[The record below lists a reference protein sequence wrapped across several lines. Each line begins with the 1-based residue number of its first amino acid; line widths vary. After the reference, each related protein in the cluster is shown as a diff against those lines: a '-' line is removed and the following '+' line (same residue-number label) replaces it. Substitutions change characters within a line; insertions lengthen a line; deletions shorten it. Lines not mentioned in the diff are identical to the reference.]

1 MDENQVI
8 WRELRTKQNQLDLL
22 DERNR
27 SIRQQREEQFEDLQ
41 QKRNQLLHMIEGK
54 YQMMQ
59 HYLGQVDVDTT
70 EERARLN
77 RIASDF
83 SQAVSI
89 GFIRNQRALEQ
100 SIEKEEIEYRRE
112 RRKLEDDIDTL
123 HRRKMKFDQEKK
135 EGIAYV

>member
-8 WRELRTKQNQLDLL
+8 WQELRTKQNNLDSL

-27 SIRQQREEQFEDLQ
+27 SIRQQREKQFEDLQ
-41 QKRNQLLHMIEGK
+41 QKRNQLLYMMEGK

-83 SQAVSI
+83 SQAVSM
-89 GFIRNQRALEQ
+89 GYTRNQRTLEQ
-100 SIEKEEIEYRRE
+100 RIENEEIEYRRE

-123 HRRKMKFDQEKK
+123 HRKKMKLDQEKRK
-135 EGIAYV
+135 G

>member
-1 MDENQVI
+1 MDESQVI
-8 WRELRTKQNQLDLL
+8 WQQLRTKQNNLESL

-41 QKRNQLLHMIEGK
+41 QKRNQLLYMMEGK

-83 SQAVSI
+83 SQAVSM
-89 GFIRNQRALEQ
+89 GYTRNQRTLEQ
-100 SIEKEEIEYRRE
+100 RIENEEIEYRRE

-123 HRRKMKFDQEKK
+123 HRKKMKLNQEKRK
-135 EGIAYV
+135 G

>member
-1 MDENQVI
+1 MDESQVI
-8 WRELRTKQNQLDLL
+8 WQKLRTKQNHLDLL

-41 QKRNQLLHMIEGK
+41 QKRDQLLHMMEGK
-54 YQMMQ
+54 YQMIQ
-59 HYLGQVDVDTT
+59 HTLGQVDVDTT

-112 RRKLEDDIDTL
+112 RRKLEEDIDTL
-123 HRRKMKFDQEKK
+123 HRLKTTLEQEKRK
-135 EGIAYV
+135 G

>member
-1 MDENQVI
+1 MDESQVI
-8 WRELRTKQNQLDLL
+8 WQKLRTKQNHLDLL

-27 SIRQQREEQFEDLQ
+27 SIRQQREEQFENLQ
-41 QKRNQLLHMIEGK
+41 QKRNQLLHMMERK

-100 SIEKEEIEYRRE
+100 SIESEGTRTFTNQSYLFTDQIE
-112 RRKLEDDIDTL
+112 
-123 HRRKMKFDQEKK
+123 
-135 EGIAYV
+135 

>member
-1 MDENQVI
+1 MDESQVI
-8 WRELRTKQNQLDLL
+8 WQKLRTKQNHLDLL

-27 SIRQQREEQFEDLQ
+27 SIRQQREEQFENLQ
-41 QKRNQLLHMIEGK
+41 QKRDQLLHMMEGK
-54 YQMMQ
+54 YQMIQ
-59 HYLGQVDVDTT
+59 HTQGQEDVDTT

-112 RRKLEDDIDTL
+112 RRKLEEDIDTL

-135 EGIAYV
+135 KG

>member
-8 WRELRTKQNQLDLL
+8 WQELRTKQNNLDSL

-27 SIRQQREEQFEDLQ
+27 SIHKQREKQYEDLQ
-41 QKRNQLLHMIEGK
+41 QKRDQLLHMMERK
-54 YQMMQ
+54 YQMVQ
-59 HYLGQVDVDTT
+59 HILGQVDVDTT

-83 SQAVSI
+83 SQAVSM
-89 GFIRNQRALEQ
+89 GYTRNQRTLEQ
-100 SIEKEEIEYRRE
+100 RIENEEIEYRRE

-123 HRRKMKFDQEKK
+123 HRKKMKLNQEKRK
-135 EGIAYV
+135 G

>member
-1 MDENQVI
+1 MDESQVI
-8 WRELRTKQNQLDLL
+8 WQRLRTKQNHLDLL

-41 QKRNQLLHMIEGK
+41 QKRDQLLHMMEGK
-54 YQMMQ
+54 YQMIQ
-59 HYLGQVDVDTT
+59 HTLGQVDVDTT

-112 RRKLEDDIDTL
+112 RRKLEEDIDTL

-135 EGIAYV
+135 KG

>member
-8 WRELRTKQNQLDLL
+8 WQKLRTKQNNLESL

-27 SIRQQREEQFEDLQ
+27 SIRQQREKQFEDLQ
-41 QKRNQLLHMIEGK
+41 QKRNQLLYMMEGK

-83 SQAVSI
+83 SQAVSM
-89 GFIRNQRALEQ
+89 GYTRNQRTLEQ
-100 SIEKEEIEYRRE
+100 RIENEEIEYRRE

-123 HRRKMKFDQEKK
+123 HRKKMKLDQEKRK
-135 EGIAYV
+135 G

>member
-1 MDENQVI
+1 MM
-8 WRELRTKQNQLDLL
+8 
-22 DERNR
+22 ER
-27 SIRQQREEQFEDLQ
+27 
-41 QKRNQLLHMIEGK
+41 K

-112 RRKLEDDIDTL
+112 RRKLEEDIDTL
-123 HRRKMKFDQEKK
+123 HRRKMKLDQEKK
-135 EGIAYV
+135 KG

>member
-1 MDENQVI
+1 MDESQVI
-8 WRELRTKQNQLDLL
+8 WQKLRTKQNHLDLL

-41 QKRNQLLHMIEGK
+41 QKRDQLLHMMEGK
-54 YQMMQ
+54 YQMIQ
-59 HYLGQVDVDTT
+59 HTLGQVDVDTT

-123 HRRKMKFDQEKK
+123 HRKKMKLDQEKRK
-135 EGIAYV
+135 G

>member
-8 WRELRTKQNQLDLL
+8 WQELRTKQNHLDLL

-27 SIRQQREEQFEDLQ
+27 SIRQQREKQFEDLQ
-41 QKRNQLLHMIEGK
+41 QKRDQLLHMMESK
-54 YQMMQ
+54 HQMMQ

-112 RRKLEDDIDTL
+112 RRKLEEDIDTL
-123 HRRKMKFDQEKK
+123 HRRKTTLEQEKRK
-135 EGIAYV
+135 G

>member
-8 WRELRTKQNQLDLL
+8 WQELRTKQNHLDLL

-41 QKRNQLLHMIEGK
+41 QKRNQLLHMMERQ

-112 RRKLEDDIDTL
+112 RRKLEEDIDTL
-123 HRRKMKFDQEKK
+123 HRRKTTLEQEKRK
-135 EGIAYV
+135 G

>member
-8 WRELRTKQNQLDLL
+8 WQELRTKQNHLDLL

-27 SIRQQREEQFEDLQ
+27 SIRQQREEQFEDLH
-41 QKRNQLLHMIEGK
+41 QKRNQLLHMMEGK
-54 YQMMQ
+54 YQMIQ

-112 RRKLEDDIDTL
+112 RRKLEEDIDTL
-123 HRRKMKFDQEKK
+123 HRRKTTLEQEKRK
-135 EGIAYV
+135 G

>member
-1 MDENQVI
+1 MDESQVI
-8 WRELRTKQNQLDLL
+8 WQKLRTKQNHLDLL

-41 QKRNQLLHMIEGK
+41 QKRDQLLHMMEGK
-54 YQMMQ
+54 YQMIQ
-59 HYLGQVDVDTT
+59 HTLGQVDVDTT

-112 RRKLEDDIDTL
+112 RRKLESDIDTL

-135 EGIAYV
+135 KG

>member
-8 WRELRTKQNQLDLL
+8 WQELRTKQNHLDLL

-27 SIRQQREEQFEDLQ
+27 SIRQQREKQFEDLQ
-41 QKRNQLLHMIEGK
+41 QKRNQLLYMMEGK

-83 SQAVSI
+83 SQAVSM
-89 GFIRNQRALEQ
+89 GYTRNQRTLEQ
-100 SIEKEEIEYRRE
+100 RIENEEIEYRRE

-123 HRRKMKFDQEKK
+123 HRKKMKLNQEKRK
-135 EGIAYV
+135 G

>member
-8 WRELRTKQNQLDLL
+8 WQELRTKQNHLDLL

-27 SIRQQREEQFEDLQ
+27 SIRQQREEQFENLQ
-41 QKRNQLLHMIEGK
+41 QKRNQLLHMMERK

-59 HYLGQVDVDTT
+59 YYLGQVDVDTT

-112 RRKLEDDIDTL
+112 RRKLEEDIDTL
-123 HRRKMKFDQEKK
+123 HRRKMKLDQEKK
-135 EGIAYV
+135 KG

>member
-1 MDENQVI
+1 MDESQVI
-8 WRELRTKQNQLDLL
+8 WQQLRTKQNNLESL
-22 DERNR
+22 DERSR

-41 QKRNQLLHMIEGK
+41 QKRNQLLYMMEGK

-83 SQAVSI
+83 SQAVSM
-89 GFIRNQRALEQ
+89 GYTRNQRTLEQ
-100 SIEKEEIEYRRE
+100 RIENEEIEYRRE
-112 RRKLEDDIDTL
+112 RRKLEDDIDAL
-123 HRRKMKFDQEKK
+123 HRQKMKLDQEKRK
-135 EGIAYV
+135 G

>member
-8 WRELRTKQNQLDLL
+8 WQELRTKQNHLDLL

-27 SIRQQREEQFEDLQ
+27 SIRQQREEQFENLQ
-41 QKRNQLLHMIEGK
+41 QKRNQLLHMMERK

-59 HYLGQVDVDTT
+59 DYLGQVDVDTT

-123 HRRKMKFDQEKK
+123 HRQKMKLEQEKRK
-135 EGIAYV
+135 G